1 VALAMQFF
9 EQQSVQAGVDA
20 SSFGQSAKL
29 SDMHATWIE
38 KGAQEFVPGVGNVSS
53 SPNAGSNPAVRTHAN
68 QQRAAQQR
76 AMLRGDGGFGQMG
89 PGMASGFGPNW
100 GQAMNNFMGNAEG
113 QWAMP
118 QQMPASFPQMGDSAA
133 GAMKAPIPPPPA
145 PPKTYAAVWNLSTDY
160 TSKVIKEMLE
170 DVDFAPDT
178 CAEVEE
184 GSFLLTFSTSWL
196 AGALSVSLDG
206 SREVLKTQDEK
217 LIRVATYGVESP
229 KWSTE
234 DVPQSVQRVLQQKLA
249 S

>member
-1 VALAMQFF
+1 MFF

-20 SSFGQSAKL
+20 SFGQSAKL

-38 KGAQEFVPGVGNVSS
+38 KGAQEFVPGEGIVCS

-89 PGMASGFGPNW
+89 PGMGGAYGPGW

-113 QWAMP
+113 QWSMP
-118 QQMPASFPQMGDSAA
+118 QQMPTSFPQMGDSAA
-133 GAMKAPIPPPPA
+133 GAMKTPIPPPPA
-145 PPKTYAAVWNLSTDY
+145 PKTYAAVWNLSTDY

-234 DVPQSVQRVLQQKLA
+234 DVPQSVQRALQQKLA
-249 S
+249 A